1 MTHQQ
6 LPKSM
11 THTHTD
17 ESPIPLEKIRGLLP
31 DWLKRFLPT
40 GGGDADDD
48 HGRSMFGFTVF
59 LLSESIVFL
68 SFFLTY
74 TALRLTSDQWLPP
87 GVKGPDLSTYVII
100 NSVVLV
106 SSSFVIQAA
115 EDALMHHNLKK
126 FRLLWLTTSAMGV
139 FFLVGEI
146 KEWLGLDF
154 GLSTG
159 QVGGTF
165 YLLTGFHGLHV
176 FTGILLQVIMFL
188 RSFRAG
194 NYEKSHFGVKA
205 TTLFWHFVDV
215 IWVILFSL
223 VYLWRA

>member
-1 MTHQQ
+1 M
-6 LPKSM
+6 
-11 THTHTD
+11 
-17 ESPIPLEKIRGLLP
+17 PLEELRRFMP
-31 DWLKRFLPT
+31 NWLKRFLPS
-40 GGGDADDD
+40 GGGRADDD
-48 HGRSMFGFTVF
+48 HGKSMFGFTVF
-59 LLSESIVFL
+59 LLSESIIFI
-68 SFFLTY
+68 SFFITY
-74 TALRLTSDQWLPP
+74 IALRLTSPHWLPP
-87 GVKGPDLSTYVII
+87 GVKGPDLSSAVII

-106 SSSFVIQAA
+106 SSSFVIQVA
-115 EDALMHHNLKK
+115 EGALKRRQLNK
-126 FRLLWLTTSAMGV
+126 FRWLWLTTSAMGV
-139 FFLVGEI
+139 YFLVGEV

-176 FTGILLQVIMFL
+176 TTGIILQIIML
-188 RSFRAG
+188 VRSFIPG
-194 NYEKSHFGVKA
+194 NYNKGDFGVSA

>member
-1 MTHQQ
+1 M
-6 LPKSM
+6 
-11 THTHTD
+11 
-17 ESPIPLEKIRGLLP
+17 PLEELRRFMP
-31 DWLKRFLPT
+31 NWLKRFLPS
-40 GGGDADDD
+40 GGGRADDD
-48 HGRSMFGFTVF
+48 HGKSMFGFTVF
-59 LLSESIVFL
+59 LLSESIIFV
-68 SFFLTY
+68 SFFITY
-74 TALRLTSDQWLPP
+74 IALRLTSPHWLPP
-87 GVKGPDLSTYVII
+87 GVKGPDLSSAVII

-106 SSSFVIQAA
+106 SSSFVIQVA
-115 EDALMHHNLKK
+115 EGALKRRQLNK
-126 FRLLWLTTSAMGV
+126 FRWLWLTTSAMGV
-139 FFLVGEI
+139 YFLVGEV

-176 FTGILLQVIMFL
+176 TTGIILQIIML
-188 RSFRAG
+188 VRSFIPG
-194 NYEKSHFGVKA
+194 NYNKGDFGVSA

>member
-1 MTHQQ
+1 MANSTH
-6 LPKSM
+6 P
-11 THTHTD
+11 D
-17 ESPIPLEKIRGLLP
+17 ESPMPLEELRRFMP
-31 DWLKRFLPT
+31 NWLKRFLPS
-40 GGGDADDD
+40 GGGRADDD
-48 HGRSMFGFTVF
+48 HGKSMFGFTVF
-59 LLSESIVFL
+59 LLSESIIFI
-68 SFFLTY
+68 SFFITY
-74 TALRLTSDQWLPP
+74 IALRLTSPHWLPP
-87 GVKGPDLSTYVII
+87 GVKGPDLSSAVII

-106 SSSFVIQAA
+106 SSSFVIQVA
-115 EDALMHHNLKK
+115 EGALKRRQLNK
-126 FRLLWLTTSAMGV
+126 FRWLWLTTSAMGAY
-139 FFLVGEI
+139 FLVGEV

-176 FTGILLQVIMFL
+176 TTGIILQIIML
-188 RSFRAG
+188 VRSFIPG
-194 NYEKSHFGVKA
+194 NYNKGDFGVSA